1 MKPTKYRAR
10 KVTVDGVTFDSQGEY
25 ARWCELKALEKMG
38 ALERLDRQVRLPL
51 VIDGAKVGTWIADFR
66 YFQNNRTVFEDYKSR
81 FTAKLPEWRFKE
93 KVIRALYR
101 NAEIRVH
108 IGGAKR

>member
-1 MKPTKYRAR
+1 MKVGKYKNKRA
-10 KVTVDGVTFDSQGEY
+10 VVDGVTFHSQGEY
-25 ARWCELKALEKMG
+25 RRWLELRALENMG

-51 VIDGAKVGTWIADFR
+51 VIDGTKVGTWVADFR

-93 KVIRALYR
+93 RVIRALYR

-108 IGGAKR
+108 IGGQTR